1 MGTTLPILA
10 GIVSTTVFACSMLPM
25 LAKAARTHDLT
36 SYSLGH
42 LLLANVGNAVHS
54 VYVFHLP
61 PGPIWFLHGFYLV
74 TSALMLF
81 WWVRH
86 RPPVGRGGPRCA
98 SNHCHSCRTGTGTHA
113 WSCDPTYVAWAAV
126 DIGRAPATRTSTP
139 RRGPGLACTIPAS
152 GVTPRQCAPK
162 GFEPLT
168 F

>member
-10 GIVSTTVFACSMLPM
+10 GIVSTTVFAGSMLPM

-86 RPPVGRGGPRCA
+86 RPPAGSGGPDA
-98 SNHCHSCRTGTGTHA
+98 HRTTATAVGPAPRSDVGPVLRA
-113 WSCDPTYVAWAAV
+113 RGYAAAF
-126 DIGRAPATRTSTP
+126 DRSISRFRAVPS
-139 RRGPGLACTIPAS
+139 
-152 GVTPRQCAPK
+152 
-162 GFEPLT
+162 
-168 F
+168 